1 MPSMLATFG
10 ALLAQANVTVVSVVP
25 VESCAVAENDCCW
38 LGVMDA
44 FRGVMLMVAGGPV
57 FVVLEEL
64 PPQRVRKTLAASK
77 HISAA
82 VHRAVLQV
90 RRICMILEAD
100 LAVAQVQKRGIRSLS
115 AFNPACLCKLLTAR
129 RADAQSHRAHRV
141 PEKSSVVTSVPE
153 PIRDGVKI
161 L

>member
-1 MPSMLATFG
+1 MG
-10 ALLAQANVTVVSVVP
+10 
-25 VESCAVAENDCCW
+25 E
-38 LGVMDA
+38 MDA

-64 PPQRVRKTLAASK
+64 PPQRVRKTLVASK

-90 RRICMILEAD
+90 RRICMIFGGRLGR
-100 LAVAQVQKRGIRSLS
+100 AQVQNRSLS
-115 AFNPACLCKLLTAR
+115 AFNPACLRKLLTAR
-129 RADAQSHRAHRV
+129 RADAPRV

-153 PIRDGVKI
+153 PIRDRVKI